1 MCGRL
6 GSPRVAWGCLL
17 GAPRQ
22 VKENHQPHLSGC
34 LWTKPPSA
42 ISLGRGSLGSNPVL
56 LLQGSQGLSSL
67 GLCSQRQL
75 WGGHHGPNIT
85 QPGQG
90 GPPTLK
96 AGVLGA
102 QLDGGEKKHMM
113 PNTADM
119 VRVHRFTGMRP
130 CELCGL
136 RWSLIDTSRTP
147 WVYRVP
153 PEINKNEWRGELGEC
168 WRGLPFPSPG
178 DLHSS
183 CCCC

>member
-1 MCGRL
+1 MQGRGRGCLGCRERPMCGRL

-102 QLDGGEKKHMM
+102 QLDGGEKKVGWG
-113 PNTADM
+113 PWDETLRAGP
-119 VRVHRFTGMRP
+119 RVGM
-130 CELCGL
+130 C
-136 RWSLIDTSRTP
+136 
-147 WVYRVP
+147 
-153 PEINKNEWRGELGEC
+153 
-168 WRGLPFPSPG
+168 
-178 DLHSS
+178 
-183 CCCC
+183 

>member
-22 VKENHQPHLSGC
+22 VKENHQPHLSGG

-42 ISLGRGSLGSNPVL
+42 ISLGRGSFGSIPVL

-102 QLDGGEKKHMM
+102 QLDVEAAHSEILKYFQSVTS
-113 PNTADM
+113 NRWLM
-119 VRVHRFTGMRP
+119 VKIF
-130 CELCGL
+130 
-136 RWSLIDTSRTP
+136 LILI
-147 WVYRVP
+147 VFFIIFVVF
-153 PEINKNEWRGELGEC
+153 LA
-168 WRGLPFPSPG
+168 
-178 DLHSS
+178 
-183 CCCC
+183 